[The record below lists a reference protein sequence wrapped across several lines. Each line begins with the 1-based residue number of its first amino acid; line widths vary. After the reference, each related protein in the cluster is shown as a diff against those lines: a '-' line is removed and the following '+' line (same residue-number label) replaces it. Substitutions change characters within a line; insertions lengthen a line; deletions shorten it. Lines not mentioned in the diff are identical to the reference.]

1 MESLGDA
8 DLSRQEGSVHR
19 SFTHAAR
26 EQSHSVAGRPIRKIT
41 SENGW
46 PDGAYTRPGL
56 EAEVSDLLI
65 DAEEFKIKG
74 DNFYIN
80 KKYEQ
85 AYKVYEIARDLIQ
98 DYYLDNG
105 FDPLGEVSP
114 TTPEGLDVDTRVR
127 ELKLQVIMALVESA
141 TQLGW
146 YEDAIVCAQ
155 EGIATNGSIARLH
168 HLLAKALVGLGDAL
182 SNQQAEHHPQQRDY
196 RQENLELAQRSL
208 AKALELSPNDLEIQA
223 DFEFVDNAISQPLVH
238 EGENPG

>member
-1 MESLGDA
+1 
-8 DLSRQEGSVHR
+8 
-19 SFTHAAR
+19 
-26 EQSHSVAGRPIRKIT
+26 
-41 SENGW
+41 
-46 PDGAYTRPGL
+46 
-56 EAEVSDLLI
+56 
-65 DAEEFKIKG
+65 
-74 DNFYIN
+74 
-80 KKYEQ
+80 
-85 AYKVYEIARDLIQ
+85 
-98 DYYLDNG
+98 
-105 FDPLGEVSP
+105 
-114 TTPEGLDVDTRVR
+114 
-127 ELKLQVIMALVESA
+127 MALVESA